1 MLKSKVPVGGHCE
14 PLSKEYWGHA
24 SEQRKVKCLE
34 WISLEIRRV
43 VRLASRHSSGVDQG
57 WSAFEAA
64 APMATMKRRSWTRE
78 WSGQAFPNGPSTQ
91 RGEGHSAKMD
101 VSKLTGGEEANLA
114 CGGAVQTRPRFTGT
128 GTP

>member
-1 MLKSKVPVGGHCE
+1 MSKSKVPVGGHCE
-14 PLSKEYWGHA
+14 PLSREYRGHA
-24 SEQRKVKCLE
+24 SEQRKVKRLE
-34 WISLEIRRV
+34 RISPEICRV
-43 VRLASRHSSGVDQG
+43 LRLASKHFSGVDQG
-57 WSAFEAA
+57 QLGLEGA

-101 VSKLTGGEEANLA
+101 VSKLTGGEEASLA
-114 CGGAVQTRPRFTGT
+114 SGGGVQTRPRFTGT